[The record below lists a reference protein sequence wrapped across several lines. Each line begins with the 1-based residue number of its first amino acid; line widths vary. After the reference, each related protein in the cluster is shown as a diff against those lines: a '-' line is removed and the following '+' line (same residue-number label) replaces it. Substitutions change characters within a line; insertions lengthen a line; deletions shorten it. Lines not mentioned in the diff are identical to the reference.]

1 MGMSCSRRVKVGYNG
16 IESTLI
22 YEELRNAVAE
32 YHSIAQHTNGEHQN
46 SAIEWFKPFL
56 VFSQS

>member
-1 MGMSCSRRVKVGYNG
+1 MSCSRRVKVGYNG

-32 YHSIAQHTNGEHQN
+32 YHSGSN
-46 SAIEWFKPFL
+46 SSTYKWRTSEFGHRMI
-56 VFSQS
+56 